1 MLCPSPFPSWRRAS
15 VLCLPLAL
23 VLMALVLCA
32 GCSSREA
39 PYGDPG
45 ASGQPRLTAFPAHAD
60 EYVYVKVTGGEAA
73 FNDDLSSLIVG
84 YLQSDCSLIPADN
97 RQSADIVID
106 VAVRD
111 LALVAVGDR
120 EIDATRGLANT
131 AMATTLGIAIGSL
144 AGYREGALIGA
155 GVGAAVGLGVTVAGA
170 DTRNTWA
177 LTADVTIARQG
188 EDADPQ
194 AYSGTAQGMG
204 MKREEAEAALKNT
217 LGQDIA
223 TSLSGRR

>member
-1 MLCPSPFPSWRRAS
+1 M
-15 VLCLPLAL
+15 
-23 VLMALVLCA
+23 
-32 GCSSREA
+32 
-39 PYGDPG
+39 
-45 ASGQPRLTAFPAHAD
+45 
-60 EYVYVKVTGGEAA
+60 
-73 FNDDLSSLIVG
+73 
-84 YLQSDCSLIPADN
+84 
-97 RQSADIVID
+97 
-106 VAVRD
+106 
-111 LALVAVGDR
+111 
-120 EIDATRGLANT
+120 
-131 AMATTLGIAIGSL
+131 
-144 AGYREGALIGA
+144 
-155 GVGAAVGLGVTVAGA
+155 GLGVTVAGA